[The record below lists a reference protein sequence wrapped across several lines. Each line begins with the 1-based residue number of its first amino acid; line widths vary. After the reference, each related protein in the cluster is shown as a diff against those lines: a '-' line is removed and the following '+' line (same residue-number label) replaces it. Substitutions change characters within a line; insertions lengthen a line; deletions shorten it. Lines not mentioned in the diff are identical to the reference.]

1 MEKGGA
7 RGCVLARHVPTRGR
21 WVLTKPRYTDR
32 HQPANGHHQPLNGHQ
47 QALGG
52 VQSPRELQSDLLPWW
67 GGWGEHAELISAVS
81 LSRCFP
87 APCEARRQPSR
98 SAPAKQPLCLER
110 GSWPG
115 SQRGPWPTPF
125 PPQASNTGGHS
136 GWLLG
141 GPPSHGCPEP
151 RWACKAPRAV
161 PGEEASPC
169 LIVVFAI
176 KVGHKGPASWVTLLP
191 AICSGLG
198 LATGPAPARD

>member
-115 SQRGPWPTPF
+115 SQRGPWPTLF
-125 PPQASNTGGHS
+125 PHRPAT
-136 GWLLG
+136 
-141 GPPSHGCPEP
+141 PRDTRDGCWGVLP
-151 RWACKAPRAV
+151 ATAV
-161 PGEEASPC
+161 PNRG
-169 LIVVFAI
+169 
-176 KVGHKGPASWVTLLP
+176 
-191 AICSGLG
+191 GLVKPPERCRVKKRP
-198 LATGPAPARD
+198 LV